1 MTKLSAFAILALGSV
16 GFAACSSGDAST
28 SASSEDGAVSFTQE
42 LRNSSS
48 TPNYV
53 QVRRDLRR
61 CAAPAC
67 GGFFVDSV
75 DKDTQ
80 RCADGTRAAECYV
93 SDLDLGAL
101 GLNADQE
108 ALVRNSPGEFLL
120 LGSIS
125 GGRRSSQFTT
135 AQFTTTEV
143 WHGHADVTPSGQ
155 FSRVQNNGIVCITSP
170 CLSFTAQLL
179 NRDDPSF
186 SVASVDLSRVSD
198 DTSDGLAQ
206 LNAPDGLLVAA
217 RRTTVRGQGGS
228 ATGLRAS
235 EYYVPFTPAAQ
246 VCGGLRGAQC
256 ADGSF
261 CNFPLDA
268 ICGAADAT
276 GVCAVSPDFCPEIF
290 SPVCGCDGQTYPNGC
305 FANSAGTSVASA
317 GACTPPPQSCGSRG
331 QAACDDGSFCSF
343 PSGANCGR
351 ADASG
356 TCETR
361 PEICP
366 QIFNP
371 VCGCDGETYPN
382 SCIAASAGVSVEHT
396 GSCN

>member
-1 MTKLSAFAILALGSV
+1 MTKLSFALVVLGGV
-16 GFAACSSGDAST
+16 GFAACSSGDANP
-28 SASSEDGAVSFTQE
+28 SASAEDGAVSFTQE
-42 LRNSSS
+42 LRASSAPS
-48 TPNYV
+48 YV

-67 GGFFVDSV
+67 GGFFVDNV
-75 DKDTQ
+75 NQDTQ
-80 RCADGTRAAECYV
+80 RCADGSRAAECYV
-93 SDLDLGAL
+93 ADLDLGAI

-120 LGSIS
+120 FGSIA
-125 GGRRSSQFTT
+125 GGRRSSPSS
-135 AQFTTTEV
+135 AQFATTEV
-143 WHGHADVTPSGQ
+143 WHGHADATPSGQ

-170 CLSFTAQLL
+170 CLSFAAQLL
-179 NRDDPSF
+179 NREEPSS

-206 LNAPDGLLVAA
+206 LNAPEGLLVAA
-217 RRTTVRGQGGS
+217 RRTRVRGPGGS

-246 VCGGLRGAQC
+246 SCGGLRGAQC

-268 ICGAADAT
+268 SCGAADAT
-276 GVCAVSPDFCPEIF
+276 GVCAVIPEFCPEIF
-290 SPVCGCDGQTYPNGC
+290 SPVCGCDGQTYANGC

-317 GACTPPPQSCGSRG
+317 GECAPLPQSCGSRG
-331 QAACDDGSFCSF
+331 QRACDDASFCSF
-343 PSGANCGR
+343 PPDANCGR

-361 PEICP
+361 PQLCP

-371 VCGCDGETYPN
+371 VCGCDGQTYPN
-382 SCIAASAGVSVEHT
+382 SCIASSAGVSVDHT
-396 GSCN
+396 GACD